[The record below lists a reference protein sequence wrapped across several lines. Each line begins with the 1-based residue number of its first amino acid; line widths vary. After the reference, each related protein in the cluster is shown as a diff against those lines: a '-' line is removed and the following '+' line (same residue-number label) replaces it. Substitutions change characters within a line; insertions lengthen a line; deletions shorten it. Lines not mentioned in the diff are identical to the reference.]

1 MRGAF
6 IVIMSRRSV
15 KKQRASMGARAPTR
29 DSQFKPELVSRHV
42 YSLHDQMAAAGTHPL
57 HCMSMSHFSFDE
69 VWLFLR
75 LNECIIEYITPKRN
89 LDSPRKLGGGRFSIA
104 TAARLSGTGGLLKS
118 AAVERLSTTLHTDCK
133 V

>member
-1 MRGAF
+1 
-6 IVIMSRRSV
+6 MSRCLV

-42 YSLHDQMAAAGTHPL
+42 YSIHDQMAAAAAGTHPL
-57 HCMSMSHFSFDE
+57 HCMSMSHFSFDK
-69 VWLFLR
+69 VWLFLH

-104 TAARLSGTGGLLKS
+104 TATATAARVSGTGGLLKS